1 MGRSSVGMVESAAAV
16 IAYNLR
22 DSSSWWHDINASPLW
37 QDRIFH
43 GLAILYALVA
53 VVALVIIITSLSFSL
68 SLCSNLFTGIR
79 FVLFESRVISFNG
92 GRKFGH
98 Y

>member
-1 MGRSSVGMVESAAAV
+1 MRRSSVGMVESAAAV

-22 DSSSWWHDINASPLW
+22 DSSSWWHDINASTLW

-53 VVALVIIITSLSFSL
+53 VVALVIITSLSF

-79 FVLFESRVISFNG
+79 FVRFESRVISFNG
-92 GRKFGH
+92 GRKFDN